1 MKQKIPEK
9 YKGLNPNDVVF
20 TPRHIAKRIVEMFNP
35 SGKVLEP
42 CKGEGSFL
50 EFLPKET
57 QWCEITEGKDFFDFN
72 EKVDWIVTNPPYS
85 NFNEFL
91 AHSFE
96 LADNVVFLVPIA
108 KVLKS
113 WGTIQTIK
121 NYGGI
126 KKIYLIPSNRCGF
139 PFGFPCGAFHFVRD
153 YSGATQFEYAPEKER
168 IIKSVGSKTQAVLT
182 DSRLISVKEDL
193 LRKSPNSL
201 TRTFLNADIKSNFGF
216 CSKATR
222 N

>member
-20 TPRHIAKRIVEMFNP
+20 TPDHIAERIVNMFNP
-35 SGKVLEP
+35 SGKILEP
-42 CKGEGSFL
+42 CKGEGAFL
-50 EFLPKET
+50 KFLPKET

-139 PFGFPCGAFHFVRD
+139 PFGFPCGAFHFVRG

-182 DSRLISVKEDL
+182 DSRLICVKEEFQ
-193 LRKSPNSL
+193 K
-201 TRTFLNADIKSNFGF
+201 
-216 CSKATR
+216 
-222 N
+222 